1 MEAGEIEEEDDNYG
15 IFNLTK
21 PQEQPHVVDILLGE
35 ENLKMEIDTGAAMSI
50 INENT
55 YTVLKQ
61 SHPSLELKESKI
73 RLNTYTGEQV
83 DVLGQIDMAVNYENQ
98 EAVLPLLVIKGN
110 GPNLIG
116 RKLDAKDTNKLEE
129 SISIEGGQSHL
140 SQSR

>member
-21 PQEQPHVVDILLGE
+21 PQEQPYVVDILLCE

-61 SHPSLELKESKI
+61 SPKS
-73 RLNTYTGEQV
+73 
-83 DVLGQIDMAVNYENQ
+83 
-98 EAVLPLLVIKGN
+98 
-110 GPNLIG
+110 
-116 RKLDAKDTNKLEE
+116 
-129 SISIEGGQSHL
+129 
-140 SQSR
+140 